1 MEKKRLLSLDVLRG
15 ATVCLMILVNNGAGK
30 HIYATLQHSKWNG
43 MTPCDLVFP
52 FFLFIMGISTYLS
65 LEKTNFTWSRQ
76 VAFKIVKRTVLLFFI
91 GLFINWFDMA
101 ISGNALDFS
110 HLRIWA
116 VMQRIAICYFAVSIF
131 ALCCNHRHTIPA
143 IVILLAA
150 YSLLLIWGNG
160 YAYDSQQNI
169 LAQIDIRLFGIEHLY
184 HNSPVDPEG
193 TGSSLSAIAHT
204 LIGFYCGKR
213 MSDAKSTEEKVL
225 RFLITGCFLVIIGY
239 IVSFGLPLNKRIWS
253 PSYVCM
259 TCGLAAV
266 TQGLL
271 MYCIDIK
278 GIKTTRLT
286 FFLVFGTNPLFL
298 YVASELIAILF
309 GYWEIKDKIY
319 NLLSSLT
326 PDPYLASLEYA
337 ALFMMMHAAI
347 GYPLWKKKIYIKL

>member
-1 MEKKRLLSLDVLRG
+1 
-15 ATVCLMILVNNGAGK
+15 
-30 HIYATLQHSKWNG
+30 
-43 MTPCDLVFP
+43 
-52 FFLFIMGISTYLS
+52 
-65 LEKTNFTWSRQ
+65 
-76 VAFKIVKRTVLLFFI
+76 
-91 GLFINWFDMA
+91 
-101 ISGNALDFS
+101 
-110 HLRIWA
+110 
-116 VMQRIAICYFAVSIF
+116 
-131 ALCCNHRHTIPA
+131 
-143 IVILLAA
+143 
-150 YSLLLIWGNG
+150 
-160 YAYDSQQNI
+160 
-169 LAQIDIRLFGIEHLY
+169 Y

-225 RFLITGCFLVIIGY
+225 RFLITGGFLVIIGY

-309 GYWEIKDKIY
+309 GYWGIKGKIY

>member
-1 MEKKRLLSLDVLRG
+1 
-15 ATVCLMILVNNGAGK
+15 MILVNNGAGK

-65 LEKTNFTWSRQ
+65 LKKTNFTWSRQ
-76 VAFKIVKRTVLLFFI
+76 VAFKIVKRTVLLFLI

-213 MSDAKSTEEKVL
+213 MSDAKSTEE
-225 RFLITGCFLVIIGY
+225 
-239 IVSFGLPLNKRIWS
+239 S

-278 GIKTTRLT
+278 GINTTRLT

-309 GYWEIKDKIY
+309 GYWEIKGKIY

-326 PDPYLASLEYA
+326 PDPYLASLGYA
-337 ALFMMMHAAI
+337 TLFMMMHAAI